1 MDAELFKPFK
11 LCFWLFKS
19 AGMWQDGQQSWIYF
33 VFGYLAHFVLIE
45 VYLVCQF
52 IYAYQAEN
60 LIDLVDAIGL
70 TTAYITGVF
79 KSVNFFYKL
88 KIIKKSLQTLENLLR
103 FSADERFA
111 ERKHVRQQVAF
122 CFKVYKMFW
131 FSAIFSCASGA
142 FVPIFAHEVPY
153 KVWFPFSTEYDSIGF
168 WIGSYYLVLNSFY
181 VSAVDITLDILP
193 VIFMSFAIGLTEE
206 LS

>member
-19 AGMWQDGQQSWIYF
+19 AGMWQDGQQSWTYF
-33 VFGYLAHFVLIE
+33 IFGYLTHFVLIE

-79 KSVNFFYKL
+79 KSVNFFL
-88 KIIKKSLQTLENLLR
+88 
-103 FSADERFA
+103 
-111 ERKHVRQQVAF
+111 
-122 CFKVYKMFW
+122 
-131 FSAIFSCASGA
+131 
-142 FVPIFAHEVPY
+142 
-153 KVWFPFSTEYDSIGF
+153 
-168 WIGSYYLVLNSFY
+168 
-181 VSAVDITLDILP
+181 
-193 VIFMSFAIGLTEE
+193 
-206 LS
+206 